1 MSKRATASCLLA
13 LFFTFSAFGRDAQ
26 DDLWTAA
33 KKGDAKAVEAVLAKG
48 VDVNAKTAYGVTA
61 LHFAAD
67 KGHAEVVKVLLQ
79 HKADVNLK
87 DKFYNVTPMA
97 WAQMRDHWEVIKL
110 LVEGGATGAQ
120 GLFSSAVK
128 QGQTEVV
135 RAILAKVKIKEDAL
149 NAALASVPA
158 KHPELEEVLKKAG
171 AKPGPPKPDFQ
182 VPIDVLSSYVGTYET
197 QGQRIKVVLKNDKL
211 SLDFEGQI
219 IATMKPIDRTT
230 FHPIG
235 NEALTYTFQRDGDKV
250 TGFTAKATSR
260 EVSFK
265 RVAAVA
271 TTTAPSKPAKPI
283 IVDDAAV
290 AVTTPQNWPSFR
302 GPNAS
307 GVADGQHPP
316 LTWDVEKSKN
326 IQWKTPI
333 PGFGHSCPVVWGD
346 QLFLTTAV
354 SGDSKAALKVGQ
366 YGDVDSVNDSSV
378 HTWRVFGLDRKT
390 GKILWER
397 TAFQGVPKVKRHAK
411 STHANST
418 PATDGQHVVA
428 CFASEGLYC
437 YDFQGNL
444 LWKHDLG
451 TLDSGWFYDGDY
463 QWGFGSSPIIYKNL
477 VIVQCDVGKNSFL
490 AAYNVGDG
498 KQVWQTPREEIPSW
512 GTPTVIEGKGRAEL
526 VTNATKF
533 VRGSDPM
540 TGKELWRLSRNAEI
554 TVPTPIAGNGLIFV
568 TSGYSPIQPI
578 YAIRPGATGDISL
591 KEGKD
596 SNEFLAWSKKRGG
609 PYMPTPIVYGDHLY
623 TCANNG
629 LLTCYEAKT
638 GKQVFQER
646 IPGKGGYTAS
656 PIAADGYLYLTSE
669 EGEIRVVKAGTGHEV
684 VATNQMHDVCMATPA
699 ISNGM
704 LLVRTQHFLYGIGR
718 TNVASNGKPPAV
730 PGNVNQ
736 SRPANSEKGKGL

>member
-1 MSKRATASCLLA
+1 MLKRAMGSCLLA
-13 LFFTFSAFGRDAQ
+13 LFLAFPALGRDAQ
-26 DDLWTAA
+26 DDLWAAA
-33 KKGDAKAVEAVLAKG
+33 KKGDAKAVETVLGKG
-48 VDVNAKTAYGVTA
+48 ADVNAKTAYGVTA

-79 HKADVNLK
+79 HKADVNVK
-87 DKFYNVTPMA
+87 DKFYNFTPLA
-97 WAQMRDHWEVIKL
+97 WAQMRDRWEVIKL
-110 LVEGGATGAQ
+110 LVEADAVGAQ
-120 GLFSSAVK
+120 GLFSSAVR
-128 QGQTEVV
+128 QGQTDVV
-135 RAILAKVKIKEDAL
+135 RAILAKGKIKEDAL

-158 KHPELEEVLKKAG
+158 KHPDLEEVLKKAG

-182 VPIDVLSSYVGTYET
+182 IPIDVLSSYAGTYET

-211 SLDFEGQI
+211 SLDFEGRT
-219 IATMKPIDRTT
+219 IATLKAIDRTT
-230 FHPIG
+230 FHPNG
-235 NEALTYTFQRDGDKV
+235 NESLTYSFLRDGEKV
-250 TGFTAKATSR
+250 TGFVAKGSTN
-260 EVSFK
+260 EVKFK
-265 RVAAVA
+265 RIEAVAAA
-271 TTTAPSKPAKPI
+271 ILPPKPVKPI
-283 IVDDAAV
+283 IIIDDAV
-290 AVTTPQNWPSFR
+290 AVVTSPQNWPSFR

-326 IQWKTPI
+326 IQWKTSI
-333 PGFGHSCPVVWGD
+333 PGFGHSCPSVWGD
-346 QLFLTTAV
+346 HIFLTTAV

-366 YGDVDSVNDSSV
+366 YGNVDSVNDSSV
-378 HTWRVFGLDRKT
+378 HTWRVYGLDRKT
-390 GKILWER
+390 GKVLWEQ
-397 TAFQGVPKVKRHAK
+397 TAHQGVPKVKRHMK
-411 STHANST
+411 STHANPT
-418 PATDGQHVVA
+418 PATDGKHVVA

-437 YDFQGNL
+437 YDFQGKL
-444 LWKHDLG
+444 LWKRDLG
-451 TLDSGWFYDGDY
+451 TLDAGWFYDADY

-490 AAYNVGDG
+490 AAYNVEDG
-498 KQVWQTPREEIPSW
+498 HQVWQTPREEIPSW
-512 GTPTVIEGKGRAEL
+512 GTPTVIEGKDRAQL

-533 VRGSDPM
+533 VRGYDPM

-623 TCANNG
+623 TCANSG

-638 GKQVFQER
+638 GKQIFQQR
-646 IPGKGGYTAS
+646 MAGKGGYTAS

-669 EGEIRVVKAGTGHEV
+669 EGEIRVVKSGTGHEV
-684 VATNQMHDVCMATPA
+684 VATNQMRDVCMATPA

-704 LLVRTQHFLYGIGR
+704 LVVRTQHFLYGIGR
-718 TNVASNGKPPAV
+718 TDVARSNKPQTVPAS
-730 PGNVNQ
+730 VNPA
-736 SRPANSEKGKGL
+736 RPAHSEK